1 MFAKGLYEFTP
12 SDFDP
17 SGGSPFASSTG
28 SPPFGSTP
36 KGNNKTKKEN
46 ENGIALIG
54 LAATMVY
61 LLVTSAGAPAARLLG
76 KAAWYLPYAALVGSI
91 RFFRA
96 A

>member
-1 MFAKGLYEFTP
+1 M
-12 SDFDP
+12 
-17 SGGSPFASSTG
+17 
-28 SPPFGSTP
+28 
-36 KGNNKTKKEN
+36 NNGKN
-46 ENGIALIG
+46 MIGIALIG

-61 LLVTSAGAPAARLLG
+61 LLVTGFGAEAARLFG

>member
-1 MFAKGLYEFTP
+1 MN
-12 SDFDP
+12 SNR
-17 SGGSPFASSTG
+17 SMI
-28 SPPFGSTP
+28 
-36 KGNNKTKKEN
+36 
-46 ENGIALIG
+46 GIALIG

-61 LLVTSAGAPAARLLG
+61 LLVTSAGAEASRLFG

>member
-1 MFAKGLYEFTP
+1 MN
-12 SDFDP
+12 S
-17 SGGSPFASSTG
+17 
-28 SPPFGSTP
+28 
-36 KGNNKTKKEN
+36 NKSMI
-46 ENGIALIG
+46 GIALIG

-61 LLVTSAGAPAARLLG
+61 LLVTGVGSEAVRLFG

>member
-1 MFAKGLYEFTP
+1 MN
-12 SDFDP
+12 
-17 SGGSPFASSTG
+17 SSK
-28 SPPFGSTP
+28 SMI
-36 KGNNKTKKEN
+36 
-46 ENGIALIG
+46 GIALIG

-61 LLVTSAGAPAARLLG
+61 LLVTGIGAEAVRLLG